1 MAVGAKGSARKTGCA
16 GYFLLFRRP
25 EINGC
30 KSKLPLLA
38 AEFIAVQTACP
49 QVSPQ
54 FCFRLAH
61 FFAHG
66 FGALM
71 QGGVVGSQ

>member
-1 MAVGAKGSARKTGCA
+1 M
-16 GYFLLFRRP
+16 
-25 EINGC
+25 
-30 KSKLPLLA
+30 
-38 AEFIAVQTACP
+38 AVQTACP
-49 QVSPQ
+49 QVLPQ

-71 QGGVVGSQ
+71 QGGVVGGQVFRAGSFFIIRCGKHLDDNLFSDDLLRFNFTQGRLKSFL